1 MLGQYFGCKGATKFA
16 DVQEKLPF
24 EVIFSLKQISQLF

>member
-16 DVQEKLPF
+16 DEQEKSHLGDF
-24 EVIFSLKQISQLF
+24 YLNR